1 MITYSLY
8 LTFPQEREAEFE
20 ESLAKGD
27 EPVVRSGLDPN
38 RLCFLLMNRNKY
50 NGFYSSCLFQ
60 VPGEAKGEA
69 EPAGKKTIE
78 TVKAVSDSVLFSF

>member
-1 MITYSLY
+1 M
-8 LTFPQEREAEFE
+8 TFHKEREAEFE

-27 EPVVRSGLDPN
+27 EPVVCSGFGPYG
-38 RLCFLLMNRNKY
+38 FLSHFSYLGIWTSVALIR
-50 NGFYSSCLFQ
+50 FFCLFQ

-78 TVKAVSDSVLFSF
+78 TVKAVSYLALMVFYEE